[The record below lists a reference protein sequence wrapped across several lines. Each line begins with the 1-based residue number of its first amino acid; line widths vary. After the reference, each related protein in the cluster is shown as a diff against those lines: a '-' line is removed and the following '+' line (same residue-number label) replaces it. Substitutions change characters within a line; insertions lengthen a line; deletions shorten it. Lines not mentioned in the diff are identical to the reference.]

1 MENRTCFNLII
12 YLLMNYIIIMLRIL
26 LKCSLAV
33 VKSREIVKKYDVRAI
48 AHKFGVNAPD
58 NTP

>member
-1 MENRTCFNLII
+1 
-12 YLLMNYIIIMLRIL
+12 MNYIIIMLRIL